1 VKDSQT
7 ALQKTI
13 TWTKNLRKGRHE
25 WERACMDSGLWPR
38 KLKTPIKTRFT
49 SKVIMFEKTLEF
61 KVAILL
67 SYDKQKN
74 IEFIAT
80 SFKSPS
86 VGHC

>member
-1 VKDSQT
+1 
-7 ALQKTI
+7 
-13 TWTKNLRKGRHE
+13 
-25 WERACMDSGLWPR
+25 
-38 KLKTPIKTRFT
+38 
-49 SKVIMFEKTLEF
+49 MFEKTLEF

-86 VGHC
+86 VGHCWSCHYVFESNGIYMCAKLI